1 MEDGSAGIRLRRG
14 HDKVRRSIAVF
25 ALAASIACGG
35 PQDTIEGDL
44 AATTQVAQIDVG
56 LMEPVGR
63 DRYGFTSPSSE
74 PTLDVFEIDAR
85 SADRLG
91 VYPTSPGDERIRFVR
106 NPVARGALGGILD
119 PADSVVVLM
128 IPLLDPTRDLDVDFD
143 AFFVA
148 LDAEGNVVA
157 SDYADET
164 TELLSELIEFGEGES
179 MRPVEVLAA
188 AVRGLSVEAPTDL
201 ERRAAAIIT
210 GG

>member
-1 MEDGSAGIRLRRG
+1 MRR
-14 HDKVRRSIAVF
+14 VIAF
-25 ALAASIACGG
+25 LALAALMACGG

-44 AATTQVAQIDVG
+44 AGTTQVAQIDVE

-85 SADRLG
+85 SADRVG

-106 NPVARGALGGILD
+106 NPVARGTLGGILD
-119 PADSVVVLM
+119 PADSIVVLM
-128 IPLLDPTRDLDVDFD
+128 IPLLDPTRDLHVDFD

-148 LDAEGNVVA
+148 LDAEGDVVA

-164 TELLSELIEFGEGES
+164 TELLSELIEFGNGENL
-179 MRPVEVLAA
+179 RPVEVLAA
-188 AVRGLSVEAPTDL
+188 AVRGLSVEEPSDL
-201 ERRAAAIIT
+201 ERRAASIIT
-210 GG
+210 SG